1 MTLLASSYPLLD
13 VFLTTLWIVGFI
25 MWIWLVIA
33 VFTDIFR
40 SHDMGGWAKAAW
52 VLAVFV
58 LPLVGVLVYLIARG
72 HKMREHAESD
82 AAAMDLAQ
90 RQYIRE
96 VASTTPTPDEMA
108 KLVDLRDKGAISNE
122 EYEQM
127 KSQMTGTGS

>member
-58 LPLVGVLVYLIARG
+58 LPLVGVLIYLIARG
-72 HKMREHAESD
+72 RKMREHAEAD

-96 VASTTPTPDEMA
+96 VASTTPTSDEMA

-127 KSQMTGTGS
+127 KSQMTGTAR